1 MWGRLPQIRAFPS
14 LPLAEARC
22 PWHLGTEPC
31 PPRIRKLLP
40 KAVAGNRFLILSS
53 HEGEGIGVHLL

>member
-1 MWGRLPQIRAFPS
+1 MWGRLPQIRAFLSRSPR
-14 LPLAEARC
+14 PGAPGILAQSPVHPGR
-22 PWHLGTEPC
+22 G
-31 PPRIRKLLP
+31 KLLP

>member
-31 PPRIRKLLP
+31 PPRTWEAPSQGCR
-40 KAVAGNRFLILSS
+40 GNRFLILSS